1 MPRRKDTAHRPSQA
15 HLEFVKTKDGR
26 RVRNTAY
33 TGPAS
38 KQKGGAAQGLAPK
51 PATKADTDSEA
62 ESRVTTSLS
71 NMPLAY
77 MVPDLTDHVKAE
89 TATTFDDGSFS
100 SAKFDKPVRIFAA
113 SGNDY
118 YVESVHVV
126 HDTTDLDTVRETLA
140 ESFEDLKVRKPQPET
155 RPTDFD
161 GRYKRLVITPDD
173 EYVVDGGTWTSP
185 INGSPIVSSA
195 LVSLRNDDW
204 VTVKQGERFDAKG
217 IAQLMA
223 SEVSKAINGS

>member
-1 MPRRKDTAHRPSQA
+1 MPRRKDTSHRRRQA

-38 KQKGGAAQGLAPK
+38 NPKGEAAQGPAPK
-51 PATKADTDSEA
+51 PDTDSEA
-62 ESRVTTSLS
+62 ETRVTTALA

-77 MVPDLTDHVKAE
+77 KVPGLTDHIKTG

-100 SAKFDKPVRIFAA
+100 SAKFDKPLRIFAA
-113 SGNDY
+113 SGNDC
-118 YVESVHVV
+118 YVESGHVV

-161 GRYKRLVITPDD
+161 GRYKRLVITLDG
-173 EYVVDGGTWTSP
+173 EHVVDGGVWTSP
-185 INGSPIVSSA
+185 INGPSIVSSA
-195 LVSLRNDDW
+195 LISLRNDDW
-204 VTVKQGERFDAKG
+204 VTVKKGECFDAEG

-223 SEVSKAINGS
+223 SEVTKAINGS